1 MKKGIRY
8 IITLLVVGLLAY
20 NSVYFKPL
28 DEVKASAEE
37 KKFDLVSFVED
48 LMESGMEKVGAISA
62 PDFYNGMASDF
73 DKLMDLEGKK
83 LGVGNLR
90 YFMIEG
96 EGTVV
101 AIEEENVVLKLDG
114 VPDRTVKIATDFIFG
129 STLRDASGLVS
140 ISDYANT
147 MDFNNISVE
156 INKQVRQKIVAP
168 FINNVKKGSKV
179 AFVGGTAIDITA
191 PVVNDLRVI
200 PSKLEIVQ
208 YTEPIE

>member
-1 MKKGIRY
+1 VKKETRY

-37 KKFDLVSFVED
+37 KKFILISFVDD
-48 LMESGMEKVGAISA
+48 LMDSRMEKVRAISA
-62 PDFYNGMASDF
+62 LEFYNRIASDF
-73 DKLMDLEGKK
+73 DELMGSEGKK
-83 LGVGNLR
+83 LGVSNLR

-96 EGTVV
+96 EGIVV

-114 VPDRTVKIATDFIFG
+114 VPNDSLRIATDFIFG

-140 ISDYANT
+140 ISDYAST

-168 FINNVKKGSKV
+168 FIKEVNEGSKV
-179 AFVGGTAIDITA
+179 AFVAAAAIDITT
-191 PVVNDLRVI
+191 PVVKDLRMI

-208 YTEPIE
+208 

>member
-1 MKKGIRY
+1 MKKGTRY

-37 KKFDLVSFVED
+37 KKFILVSFVDD
-48 LMESGMEKVGAISA
+48 LMDSRMEKVRAISA
-62 PDFYNGMASDF
+62 PDFYTRMRSDF
-73 DKLMDLEGKK
+73 DELMDLEGKK
-83 LGVGNLR
+83 LGVSNLR

-96 EGTVV
+96 EGIVV

-114 VPDRTVKIATDFIFG
+114 VPNDSLRIATDFIFG

-140 ISDYANT
+140 ISDYAST

-168 FINNVKKGSKV
+168 FIKEVNEGSKV
-179 AFVGGTAIDITA
+179 AFVGAAAIDITT
-191 PVVNDLRVI
+191 PVVKDLRMI

-208 YTEPIE
+208 